1 MAAAKTSP
9 HMSKVKL
16 EAVRGSDAGL
26 AASKAIEKA
35 RPEERGPMLNGMIE
49 TAVRRLSGIID
60 EETEALRKGASSADF
75 KTFNSRK
82 SLSLVELNR
91 AIRLLGDTPPDPST
105 LRLLASLN
113 RKLEVNQQVLK
124 LHMDAV
130 GEIAGIISQT
140 IREADS
146 DGTYTHAFRSK
157 GKKP

>member
-1 MAAAKTSP
+1 MAAIRTKS
-9 HMSKVKL
+9 SQSDVNL
-16 EAVRGSDAGL
+16 EAARGSDAGL
-26 AASKAIEKA
+26 AASRAIEKA

-49 TAVRRLSGIID
+49 TAVQRLSGIID
-60 EETEALRKGASSADF
+60 EETEALRQGSTEADF

-91 AIRLLGDTPPDPST
+91 AIRLLGGSKPDPST
-105 LRLLASLN
+105 LRLIADLN
-113 RKLEVNQQVLK
+113 RKLETNQQVLK

-140 IREADS
+140 IRDADS

-157 GKKP
+157 GQKR